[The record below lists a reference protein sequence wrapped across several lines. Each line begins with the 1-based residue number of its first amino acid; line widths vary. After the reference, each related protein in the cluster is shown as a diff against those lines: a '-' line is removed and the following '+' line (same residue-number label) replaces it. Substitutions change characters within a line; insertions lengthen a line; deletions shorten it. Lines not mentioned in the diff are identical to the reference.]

1 MQEMLSLA
9 PLSLEMFPP
18 LYNPFDEE
26 GMAEGGR
33 VGFAIGGEAKDIG
46 IDDMEEE
53 SAAAAVWI
61 TEPEEIKKIFNYDF
75 RDYFLSN
82 IWKSKPKPA
91 MSAGTA
97 GEQAKSPMDI
107 GTPEVDP
114 SLLGKGPNMTNNA
127 AVTSTGLTQ
136 TENAL
141 LSQEEKSIRLRQR
154 GIG

>member
-1 MQEMLSLA
+1 MREMLSLA

-18 LYNPFDEE
+18 LYNPLDEE
-26 GMAEGGR
+26 EMAEGGR
-33 VGFAIGGEAKDIG
+33 VGYLAGGEVEDPEDEA
-46 IDDMEEE
+46 
-53 SAAAAVWI
+53 SAAAVWI
-61 TEPEEIKKIFNYDF
+61 TEPEEIKEIFNHDF
-75 RDYFLSN
+75 KKYLLSN

-107 GTPEVDP
+107 ATPEVNP
-114 SLLGKGPNMTNNA
+114 SLLGKGPNMTNN
-127 AVTSTGLTQ
+127 VGLTRTGLTQ